1 MPETLLS
8 LSNILLYGRV
18 MVDLQYVGPTPV
30 KDPIDDVHP
39 PEPQQCTLFPV
50 PESPPRL
57 GGNTFLQEQL
67 DADRGLAAK
76 EAKLARIYGFSY
88 EGHYYDLAKPAS
100 SWSMGRGTTQR
111 HGAPKRCCLAR
122 GTTARPPMPIAPA
135 SLARAHR
142 SLRTCASGPTTRA
155 TSRSGW
161 IRRPVPWRKSFS
173 MSSCKRSAF
182 RHTTAVKSH
191 VCAGTAVQDG
201 PIDPALR
208 GWQGGRMRLPRSFE
222 AGFTQAL
229 YEPLDGCGVP
239 IRRHCSPV
247 FQREFR
253 VGRQQLLC
261 VVPGLLHLSE

>member
-88 EGHYYDLAKPAS
+88 EGHYYDLAKPAIFLV
-100 SWSMGRGTTQR
+100 
-111 HGAPKRCCLAR
+111 HGPGNDPEAWRPETMLPGARYDRAPSDAD
-122 GTTARPPMPIAPA
+122 
-135 SLARAHR
+135 
-142 SLRTCASGPTTRA
+142 
-155 TSRSGW
+155 RSGIARTGTSFAEDMRVW
-161 IRRPVPWRKSFS
+161 SYDKGDFSIRLDPETGPLAQILLDVELQAERVQTHYSGQKS
-173 MSSCKRSAF
+173 R
-182 RHTTAVKSH
+182 
-191 VCAGTAVQDG
+191 
-201 PIDPALR
+201 LR
-208 GWQGGRMRLPRSFE
+208 GNRG
-222 AGFTQAL
+222 AGW
-229 YEPLDGCGVP
+229 PD
-239 IRRHCSPV
+239 
-247 FQREFR
+247 
-253 VGRQQLLC
+253 
-261 VVPGLLHLSE
+261 